1 MQFFCVFLAA
11 RFDAVDDDRSVDRRT
26 VVLGVHD
33 GSGGEADVAED
44 AQVCRSAVAL
54 RGLVS
59 GYAARTLC
67 APATQR
73 YVAKRR
79 VLTVRRSSRAS
90 RGWFCFVRAN
100 AARAFLGAGL
110 VPGLAD
116 DAAGV
121 GDGDELLSRAR
132 DTT

>member
-26 VVLGVHD
+26 VVLGGRD
-33 GSGGEADVAED
+33 GSGGETDVAED
-44 AQVCRSAVAL
+44 AQVCRPTVAL

-79 VLTVRRSSRAS
+79 VLTVRRSLSRAA
-90 RGWFCFVRAN
+90 RLRFVCVRAN
-100 AARAFLGAGL
+100 AAPRVFLGA
-110 VPGLAD
+110 VM
-116 DAAGV
+116 V
-121 GDGDELLSRAR
+121 
-132 DTT
+132 

>member
-11 RFDAVDDDRSVDRRT
+11 RFDAVDDDCSADRRT
-26 VVLGVHD
+26 VVLGGHD

-79 VLTVRRSSRAS
+79 VSTVRRSSARRALC
-90 RGWFCFVRAN
+90 FVFVRAKRR
-100 AARAFLGAGL
+100 AARF
-110 VPGLAD
+110 
-116 DAAGV
+116 
-121 GDGDELLSRAR
+121 
-132 DTT
+132 

>member
-11 RFDAVDDDRSVDRRT
+11 RFDAVDDDCSADRRT
-26 VVLGVHD
+26 VVLGGRD

-44 AQVCRSAVAL
+44 AQVCRPTVAL

-67 APATQR
+67 APASQR

-79 VLTVRRSSRAS
+79 VLTVRHSSLAS
-90 RGWFCFVRAN
+90 RGCV
-100 AARAFLGAGL
+100 LC
-110 VPGLAD
+110 V
-116 DAAGV
+116 
-121 GDGDELLSRAR
+121 
-132 DTT
+132 

>member
-1 MQFFCVFLAA
+1 M
-11 RFDAVDDDRSVDRRT
+11 
-26 VVLGVHD
+26 
-33 GSGGEADVAED
+33 
-44 AQVCRSAVAL
+44 
-54 RGLVS
+54 
-59 GYAARTLC
+59 
-67 APATQR
+67 
-73 YVAKRR
+73 
-79 VLTVRRSSRAS
+79 RRSFAPRAAL
-90 RGWFCFVRAN
+90 FCFVRAN

>member
-26 VVLGVHD
+26 VVLGGHD

-67 APATQR
+67 APASQR

-79 VLTVRRSSRAS
+79 VLTVRRSLSRAA
-90 RGWFCFVRAN
+90 RLRFVCVRAN
-100 AARAFLGAGL
+100 AATRVFLGA
-110 VPGLAD
+110 VM
-116 DAAGV
+116 V
-121 GDGDELLSRAR
+121 
-132 DTT
+132 

>member
-11 RFDAVDDDRSVDRRT
+11 RFDAVDDDRSADRRT
-26 VVLGVHD
+26 VVLGGHD

-44 AQVCRSAVAL
+44 AQVCRPTVAL

-67 APATQR
+67 APASQR

-79 VLTVRRSSRAS
+79 VLTVRRSLSRAA
-90 RGWFCFVRAN
+90 RLRFVCVRAN
-100 AARAFLGAGL
+100 AAPRVFLGA
-110 VPGLAD
+110 VM
-116 DAAGV
+116 V
-121 GDGDELLSRAR
+121 
-132 DTT
+132 